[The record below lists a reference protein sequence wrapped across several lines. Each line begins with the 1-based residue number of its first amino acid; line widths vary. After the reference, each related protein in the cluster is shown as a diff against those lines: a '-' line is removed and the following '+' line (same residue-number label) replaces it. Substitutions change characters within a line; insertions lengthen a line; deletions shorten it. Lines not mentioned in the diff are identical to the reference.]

1 MFQRFFYLV
10 GQTIGAIFLT
20 GVWAIVMTNIFQ
32 NSGDFLAVLSGFMP
46 IPMYVFY
53 GVRFKKEAWQKSL
66 VDGTAGLFY
75 VFSMI
80 VTMLTAGIAVPLAII
95 TFICHLSAY
104 GWLVERNHLIGWTN
118 DGRAQS
124 FYNDILNVCS
134 QNNVNIE
141 KGVPAKIIKDYLNTF
156 VKPQHEQ
163 HFKEPELKKFF
174 DQKLKSEKLFQINNN
189 EFLKLCNSLSPL
201 FNKVYMKEY
210 K

>member
-20 GVWAIVMTNIFQ
+20 GVWGIVMTNIFQ
-32 NSGDFLAVLSGFMP
+32 HSGDFLKVLSGFMP

-53 GVRFKKEAWQKSL
+53 GVRFKKETWQKSL

-80 VTMLTAGIAVPLAII
+80 VTMLTAGIAIPLAII
-95 TFICHLSAY
+95 T
-104 GWLVERNHLIGWTN
+104 LIGWTN

-174 DQKLKSEKLFQINNN
+174 NEKLKSERLFQINNN

>member
-20 GVWAIVMTNIFQ
+20 GVWGIVMTNIFQ
-32 NSGDFLAVLSGFMP
+32 NSGDFLLVLSGFMP

-53 GVRFKKEAWQKSL
+53 GVKFKKEAWQKSL

-156 VKPQHEQ
+156 VKPQYEQ

-174 DQKLKSEKLFQINNN
+174 DEKLKSEKLFQINNN

>member
-32 NSGDFLAVLSGFMP
+32 NSGEFLLVLSGFMP

-53 GVRFKKEAWQKSL
+53 GVKFKKEAWQKSL

-174 DQKLKSEKLFQINNN
+174 DEKLKSEKLFQINNN

>member
-20 GVWAIVMTNIFQ
+20 GFWAIILTNVFQ
-32 NSGDFLAVLSGFMP
+32 HSGDFLKFSSAFMP
-46 IPMYVFY
+46 IAMYVFF
-53 GVRFKKEAWQKSL
+53 GVKFKKESWQKSL

-80 VTMLTAGIAVPLAII
+80 VTLLTAGIAIPLAII
-95 TFICHLSAY
+95 TFVCHLAAY
-104 GWLVERNHLIGWTN
+104 GWLVERNLIIGWSK
-118 DGRAQS
+118 DVKAQS
-124 FYNDILNVCS
+124 FYNDILKVCD

-141 KGVPAKIIKDYLNTF
+141 NGVPAKIIKDYLNTF

-174 DQKLKSEKLFQINNN
+174 DEKLKNDKLFQINNN

-201 FNKVYMKEY
+201 FSKVYMKEY

>member
-10 GQTIGAIFLT
+10 GQTIGAIILT

-32 NSGDFLAVLSGFMP
+32 NSGDFLLVLSGFMP

-53 GVRFKKEAWQKSL
+53 GVKFKKEAWQKSL

>member
-20 GVWAIVMTNIFQ
+20 GVWAIVRTTIFQ
-32 NSGDFLAVLSGFMP
+32 NSGDFLLVLSGFMP

-53 GVRFKKEAWQKSL
+53 GVKFKKEACQQSL

-104 GWLVERNHLIGWTN
+104 GRLVERNHLIGWTN

-156 VKPQHEQ
+156 VKPQYEQ
-163 HFKEPELKKFF
+163 HFKEPDLKKFF
-174 DQKLKSEKLFQINNN
+174 DEKLKSRQLFQINNN
-189 EFLKLCNSLSPL
+189 EFLKLCNSLTPL
-201 FNKVYMKEY
+201 FNKVYLKEY

>member
-20 GVWAIVMTNIFQ
+20 GVWGIVMTNIFQ
-32 NSGDFLAVLSGFMP
+32 HSGDFLKVLSGFMP

-80 VTMLTAGIAVPLAII
+80 VTMLTAGIAIPLAII
-95 TFICHLSAY
+95 TFVCHLSAY
-104 GWLVERNHLIGWTN
+104 GWLVKRNHLIGWTN

-156 VKPQHEQ
+156 VKPQQEQ

-174 DQKLKSEKLFQINNN
+174 NEKLKSERLFQINNN

>member
-174 DQKLKSEKLFQINNN
+174 DEKLKNEKLFQINNN

>member
-53 GVRFKKEAWQKSL
+53 GVKFKKEAWQKSL

-174 DQKLKSEKLFQINNN
+174 DEKLKSEKLFQINNN

>member
-32 NSGDFLAVLSGFMP
+32 NSGDFLLVLSGFMP

-53 GVRFKKEAWQKSL
+53 GVKFKKEAWQKSL

-174 DQKLKSEKLFQINNN
+174 DEKLKNEKLFQINNN
-189 EFLKLCNSLSPL
+189 EFLKLCNLLSPL

>member
-32 NSGDFLAVLSGFMP
+32 NSGDFLLVLSGFMP

-53 GVRFKKEAWQKSL
+53 GVKFKKEAWQKSL

-104 GWLVERNHLIGWTN
+104 GRLVERNHLIGWTN

-124 FYNDILNVCS
+124 FYNDILNFCS

-156 VKPQHEQ
+156 VKPQYEQ

-174 DQKLKSEKLFQINNN
+174 DEKLKSEKLFQINNN

>member
-20 GVWAIVMTNIFQ
+20 GVWGIVMTTIFQ

-174 DQKLKSEKLFQINNN
+174 DEKLKSEKLFQINNN

>member
-20 GVWAIVMTNIFQ
+20 GFWVIITSNVFQ
-32 NSGDFLAVLSGFMP
+32 HSGDFLKVSSIFMP
-46 IPMYVFY
+46 IAMYVFY
-53 GVRFKKEAWQKSL
+53 GVKFKKESWQKSL
-66 VDGTAGLFY
+66 VDGAAGLFY

-80 VTMLTAGIAVPLAII
+80 VTMLTAGIAIPLAII
-95 TFICHLSAY
+95 TFICHLAAY
-104 GWLVERNHLIGWTN
+104 GWLVERNHIIGWSK
-118 DGRAQS
+118 DDRAQS
-124 FYNDILNVCS
+124 FYNEILKVCD

-141 KGVPAKIIKDYLNTF
+141 NGVPAKIIKDYLNTF

-174 DQKLKSEKLFQINNN
+174 DEKLKNKKLFQINNN

-201 FNKVYMKEY
+201 FSKVYMKEY